1 MNDITVPFSTR
12 SVTGHKKKH
21 NKKPTINLIPRL
33 NPRHTNH
40 RPPQP
45 QMRVSPLIQLLRLPD
60 TAPRE
65 PRPVKVDFPILK
77 LERRGM
83 WVLGAE
89 ERSEDGV
96 CSGEGEHG

>member
-1 MNDITVPFSTR
+1 
-12 SVTGHKKKH
+12 
-21 NKKPTINLIPRL
+21 
-33 NPRHTNH
+33 
-40 RPPQP
+40 
-45 QMRVSPLIQLLRLPD
+45 MRVSPLVQLLRLPD
-60 TAPRE
+60 TAPWE

-89 ERSEDGV
+89 EGSEDGV